1 MNIIELD
8 GRRLPLNSRQ
18 RLYPFNGSL
27 TIDPLAKSIDAC
39 LYTTVAKLIA
49 RQSLQLNIILGKF
62 HPSARQ
68 PRPSSIRK
76 L

>member
-27 TIDPLAKSIDAC
+27 TIDPLA
-39 LYTTVAKLIA
+39 
-49 RQSLQLNIILGKF
+49 
-62 HPSARQ
+62 
-68 PRPSSIRK
+68 
-76 L
+76 